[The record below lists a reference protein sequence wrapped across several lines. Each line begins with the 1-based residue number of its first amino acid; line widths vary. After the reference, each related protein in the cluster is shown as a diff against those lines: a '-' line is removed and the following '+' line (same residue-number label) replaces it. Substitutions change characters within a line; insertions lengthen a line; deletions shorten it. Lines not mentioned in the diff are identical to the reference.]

1 MEIGISR
8 VYNVLIV
15 LKWEPWT
22 VNNFVR
28 DIVISPSWELM
39 CVSLNQYDCFM
50 CSFIR
55 KRGPGSDQI
64 KGFTERTK
72 MNDLNKM

>member
-1 MEIGISR
+1 
-8 VYNVLIV
+8 
-15 LKWEPWT
+15 
-22 VNNFVR
+22 
-28 DIVISPSWELM
+28 M

-50 CSFIR
+50 YSFIR

-72 MNDLNKM
+72 MNDLNKMSS